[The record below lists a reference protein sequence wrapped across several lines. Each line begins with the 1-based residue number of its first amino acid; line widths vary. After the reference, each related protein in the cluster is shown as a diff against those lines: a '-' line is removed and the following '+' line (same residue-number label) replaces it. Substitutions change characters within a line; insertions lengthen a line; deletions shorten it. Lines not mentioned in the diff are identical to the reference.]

1 MSKSFL
7 FGIFFLL
14 CLQLYAQPKSATI
27 RGEIRNSENNPIE
40 GVHIQNLHTETYAI
54 SDTNGEFSLKV
65 SVGNTLQI
73 THVSYQTVYRT
84 ILENDISFRG
94 ISVKMNEQ
102 INEIEGVEVS
112 KYQKIDARELGIIQ
126 HEVKEL
132 TFNEKRVISASSS
145 GGGLIIGLLNKITGR
160 TKMLKKIVANDTNL
174 AVADYITTNFSEYLQ
189 KELKANEEDI
199 SLLAYFVMEEPE
211 YHQAV
216 SNKQD
221 DLLRFMLVD
230 SWLEYRNM
238 LKEAEKSEELK

>member
-1 MSKSFL
+1 
-7 FGIFFLL
+7 
-14 CLQLYAQPKSATI
+14 
-27 RGEIRNSENNPIE
+27 
-40 GVHIQNLHTETYAI
+40 
-54 SDTNGEFSLKV
+54 
-65 SVGNTLQI
+65 
-73 THVSYQTVYRT
+73 
-84 ILENDISFRG
+84 
-94 ISVKMNEQ
+94 MNEQ

-230 SWLEYRNM
+230 SWLEYQNM